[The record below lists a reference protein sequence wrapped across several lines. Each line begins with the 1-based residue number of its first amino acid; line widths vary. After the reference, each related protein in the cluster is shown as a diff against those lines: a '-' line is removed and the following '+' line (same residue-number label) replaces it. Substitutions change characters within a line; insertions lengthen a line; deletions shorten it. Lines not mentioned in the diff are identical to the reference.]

1 MYKPGYRTTEFWFT
15 LVSFIFS
22 GLFLF
27 GVIKEDSTKEEL
39 IGIGTH
45 AVESII
51 LIAGQLGI
59 FYKYLSSRSKYKKDY
74 SERERRK
81 YDEIERDIEDYIGV
95 DEDEDPVNINEAT
108 IGELIQLPHIGLSLA
123 KRIVDYREE
132 NGPFENKEDIMMV
145 SGIGETTY
153 LDIEHYIEI

>member
-27 GVIKEDSTKEEL
+27 GIIKEDSTKEEL

-51 LIAGQLGI
+51 LIGGQLGI
-59 FYKYLSSRSKYKKDY
+59 FYKYISSRSKYKKDY

-95 DEDEDPVNINEAT
+95 DEEEDPVNINEAT

-153 LDIEHYIEI
+153 LDIEYYIEI